1 MTCTELGR
9 VPQKIT
15 YSEELVPNFENSK
28 IYMKK
33 YVSPNPLPWV
43 PKVKNILYSLGFNNV
58 WCSQSAKKT

>member
-28 IYMKK
+28 IYKKK
-33 YVSPNPLPWV
+33 YVSPNPLSWV